1 MRPGRT
7 AAWPQTSAVCGAEEA
22 GSELSCS
29 AAVRE
34 ISKLLMG
41 SKERHGGVN
50 RHPEIK
56 SNQLEEASW
65 QRSWRRVGDKSF
77 KWIHPSCHAPV
88 HTRTL
93 ETGSSGEGR
102 AKGVKRG
109 LEAKCFGPQRTEHS
123 GDLHL

>member
-1 MRPGRT
+1 MRAGRT

-22 GSELSCS
+22 GREPSCS

-34 ISKLLMG
+34 ISKLLME

-65 QRSWRRVGDKSF
+65 QRSGGASATQILQMD
-77 KWIHPSCHAPV
+77 PSVRPA
-88 HTRTL
+88 TRPFIP
-93 ETGSSGEGR
+93 
-102 AKGVKRG
+102 G
-109 LEAKCFGPQRTEHS
+109 L
-123 GDLHL
+123 

>member
-22 GSELSCS
+22 GSELLCS

-34 ISKLLMG
+34 ISKLLME

-65 QRSWRRVGDKSF
+65 QRSGGASATNPSNGSIRPAIRPFTPGLQKLGVVGRDERK
-77 KWIHPSCHAPV
+77 V
-88 HTRTL
+88 
-93 ETGSSGEGR
+93 
-102 AKGVKRG
+102 
-109 LEAKCFGPQRTEHS
+109 
-123 GDLHL
+123 